1 MQLQKIVIAPDS
13 FKESMTA
20 QQVGNIIKQAF
31 TNVYG
36 NTLHYD
42 IIPMADGGEG
52 TTDALMH
59 ATGATKYTVI
69 VNDPLMRPIEACYAR
84 ADEQQIAIIEMAA
97 ASGLDLLE
105 KEERNPL
112 YTSSY
117 GTGELIKD
125 ALNHG
130 AKTIILGI
138 GGSATN
144 DGVQVC

>member
-1 MQLQKIVIAPDS
+1 
-13 FKESMTA
+13 MTA

-69 VNDPLMRPIEACYAR
+69 VNDP
-84 ADEQQIAIIEMAA
+84 
-97 ASGLDLLE
+97 
-105 KEERNPL
+105 
-112 YTSSY
+112 
-117 GTGELIKD
+117 
-125 ALNHG
+125 
-130 AKTIILGI
+130 
-138 GGSATN
+138 
-144 DGVQVC
+144 

>member
-130 AKTIILGI
+130 AKTII
-138 GGSATN
+138 
-144 DGVQVC
+144 